1 EIHQSLACLQGGIF
15 KKVLGG
21 WVAWRPRPRRP
32 VEATWS
38 NNHPHLSSSSP
49 RHPILCNLGAFG
61 DRCFLVFHCSSP
73 DLATGLQFPSQGEV
87 KTSEGRRTTK
97 LLPMA
102 AVKSEPSLKGAPRGQ
117 ASHDLWLRDS
127 NSCPLSASNFLGDD
141 FQLLKTVPPP
151 AFASY
156 CFIVRCNCEYILISS
171 LLRMFFPSMFFSCT
185 PYES

>member
-1 EIHQSLACLQGGIF
+1 MTPENKEIHQSLACLQGGIF

-102 AVKSEPSLKGAPRGQ
+102 ACFPKPAPSLWKYFNKPR
-117 ASHDLWLRDS
+117 
-127 NSCPLSASNFLGDD
+127 C
-141 FQLLKTVPPP
+141 QLLPCYLRQPFLTWNVKV
-151 AFASY
+151 
-156 CFIVRCNCEYILISS
+156 
-171 LLRMFFPSMFFSCT
+171 LLQK
-185 PYES
+185 YNNNKEIIWIY